1 MEIHCEP
8 SELMDDGSSVCT
20 LFSVMNHVCY
30 VADISLEGQTLPL
43 TFAVLIRRARWKD
56 EVTLVI
62 PPNEGNET
70 SKTVHETGYNTLV
83 SKCDITGG
91 LSLKQ
96 AVEVGISIILSHLA
110 FLRSPWGSCSWS
122 RGRSHDPS
130 PHSSHISPFASHQS
144 QFYELLDQLCSFKTS
159 ISVLLQPS
167 RSLPCLT

>member
-110 FLRSPWGSCSWS
+110 FLGQESMG
-122 RGRSHDPS
+122 
-130 PHSSHISPFASHQS
+130 I
-144 QFYELLDQLCSFKTS
+144 LQLESGPIT
-159 ISVLLQPS
+159 
-167 RSLPCLT
+167 